1 MTYSTKLTCP
11 IQRTIAFV
19 GDKWKIIVLHTLTT
33 GTKRFG
39 ELQRAM
45 EGITP
50 KVLTRQLRDLERDGL
65 VARHVHP
72 QVPPRVDY
80 SLTPLGES
88 LMPVLNQLHEW
99 AVAHADEI
107 AGARARE
114 EAREDEDHVHERAHE
129 KDNAA

>member
-65 VARHVHP
+65 VARRVHP

-88 LMPVLNQLHEW
+88 LMPVLKQLHDW

-107 AGARARE
+107 AMAQGRAEMRD
-114 EAREDEDHVHERAHE
+114 DERHE
-129 KDNAA
+129 

>member
-11 IQRTIAFV
+11 IQRTLTLIS
-19 GDKWKIIVLHTLTT
+19 DKWKILVLCTLRD

-39 ELQRAM
+39 ELQRAL

-65 VARHVHP
+65 ISRAVFP

-80 SLTPLGES
+80 SLTPLGLS
-88 LMPVLNQLHEW
+88 LMPILNQLHDW
-99 AVAHADEI
+99 AVKNSGALMAAHA
-107 AGARARE
+107 
-114 EAREDEDHVHERAHE
+114 EDSDS
-129 KDNAA
+129 AA

>member
-1 MTYSTKLTCP
+1 MTYATKLSCP
-11 IQRTIAFV
+11 IQRTIALI
-19 GDKWKIIVLHTLTT
+19 GDKWKIIVLCTLID

-65 VARHVHP
+65 IQREVFP

-80 SLTPLGES
+80 SLTPLGLS
-88 LMPVLNQLHEW
+88 LMPILEQLHQW
-99 AVAHADEI
+99 AVAN
-107 AGARARE
+107 AGALLASHTKDE
-114 EAREDEDHVHERAHE
+114 EP
-129 KDNAA
+129 AA

>member
-88 LMPVLNQLHEW
+88 LMPVLKQLHDW

-114 EAREDEDHVHERAHE
+114 EMRDDDRRV
-129 KDNAA
+129 KDSAA

>member
-11 IQRTIAFV
+11 IQRTIALI
-19 GDKWKIIVLHTLTT
+19 GDKWKILVLCTLAD

-65 VARHVHP
+65 VARQVYP

-88 LMPVLNQLHEW
+88 LMPILGQLHDW
-99 AVAHADEI
+99 AVKNSAALLAAHAEPSP
-107 AGARARE
+107 APVA
-114 EAREDEDHVHERAHE
+114 ERSAE
-129 KDNAA
+129 QRISAA

>member
-11 IQRTIAFV
+11 IQQTIALI
-19 GDKWKIIVLHTLTT
+19 GDKWKILVLCTLMD

-65 VARHVHP
+65 IERQVFP

-80 SLTPLGES
+80 SLTALGRS
-88 LMPVLNQLHEW
+88 LMPILQQLHEW
-99 AVAHADEI
+99 AVNNSQALLAS
-107 AGARARE
+107 
-114 EAREDEDHVHERAHE
+114 HV
-129 KDNAA
+129 KDSDSAA

>member
-80 SLTPLGES
+80 ALTDIGVSVAAPLGHVRAWAEQNIDRIE
-88 LMPVLNQLHEW
+88 LLNPNW
-99 AVAHADEI
+99 RTI
-107 AGARARE
+107 
-114 EAREDEDHVHERAHE
+114 
-129 KDNAA
+129 

>member
-65 VARHVHP
+65 VARRVHP

-88 LMPVLNQLHEW
+88 LMPVLKQLHDW

-107 AGARARE
+107 AGAQARDE
-114 EAREDEDHVHERAHE
+114 VREDERHE
-129 KDNAA
+129 KDSAA

>member
-1 MTYSTKLTCP
+1 MTYNTKLTCP
-11 IQRTIAFV
+11 IQRTIALI
-19 GDKWKIIVLHTLTT
+19 GDKWKIIVLCTLMD

-65 VARHVHP
+65 IQREVYP

-80 SLTPLGES
+80 SLTPLGRS
-88 LMPVLNQLHEW
+88 LMPVLNQLHQW
-99 AVAHADEI
+99 AV
-107 AGARARE
+107 
-114 EAREDEDHVHERAHE
+114 
-129 KDNAA
+129 DNSG

>member
-1 MTYSTKLTCP
+1 MTYNTKLTCP
-11 IQRTIAFV
+11 IQRTIALI
-19 GDKWKIIVLHTLTT
+19 GDKWKIIVLCTLMN

-65 VARHVHP
+65 IEREVYP

-80 SLTPLGES
+80 SLTPLGRS
-88 LMPVLNQLHEW
+88 LMPILDQLHQW
-99 AVAHADEI
+99 AVTNSGALLASHAGD
-107 AGARARE
+107 ASS
-114 EAREDEDHVHERAHE
+114 
-129 KDNAA
+129 AA